1 MSEVNFAVST
11 DLKALQAVEI
21 EANFA
26 ACKKGLEEMIA
37 PYVALVVTEDGIKEA
52 KKDLASIRKT
62 RDSIEDSR
70 KLVKKLY
77 SEPLTRFEG
86 KVKELTAICEKG
98 ISNLDKQIKDFA
110 EKKAEEK
117 VADLLAWYDSVVG
130 DMKEYLPWGKLY
142 NPRWR
147 NTTYSQDTA
156 KQEIVEA
163 VEKCARDVEGIL
175 ALHHPQEPAMLAYYK
190 ECGDLGSV
198 MHRMEQLKKL
208 EEDAQK
214 RREAAA
220 QKQAAQKASW
230 GVKTGPLPPKEPEAA
245 PAEERE
251 AESQQLYVVDF
262 RAYLTK
268 EQVSDLQRFFQE
280 RGIRYGRVPKQA

>member
-1 MSEVNFAVST
+1 MSEVNFAVTT
-11 DLKALQAVEI
+11 DLKTLDGFEI

-26 ACKKGLEEMIA
+26 ACKQGLEEMIA
-37 PYVALVVTEDGIKEA
+37 PYAALVVTEDAIKEA

-117 VADLLAWYDSVVG
+117 VGDLLAWYDSVVG

-156 KQEIVEA
+156 KQEIVDA

-220 QKQAAQKASW
+220 QKEAARKASW
-230 GVKTGPLPPKEPEAA
+230 GVKAGPLPPKEPEAV
-245 PAEERE
+245 PAEEKE
-251 AESQQLYVVDF
+251 AEGQQLYVLDF